1 MKSIKPGRGPSMMNA
16 IGSAAAAV
24 FGVIWTLSAISMG
37 APIFFALFGVVFVL
51 MGIGQAVYN
60 YKNATGENRFSEYD
74 ITSSSEESDPL
85 NDYFGRSVQ
94 GSSHTSQRNDQAYS
108 NNEAPQGQ
116 PLPRSTPEDE
126 EDRRFCPY
134 CGSEAA
140 REYLYC
146 AKCGKKLP

>member
-16 IGSAAAAV
+16 IGSAAAAI

-51 MGIGQAVYN
+51 LGIGQAVYN

-85 NDYFGRSVQ
+85 NDYFGRSRQ
-94 GSSHTSQRNDQAYS
+94 DSSYISQS
-108 NNEAPQGQ
+108 NE
-116 PLPRSTPEDE
+116 TPADGEGK
-126 EDRRFCPY
+126 RFCPY
-134 CGSEAA
+134 CGSEV
-140 REYLYC
+140 EPQYLYC
-146 AKCGKKLP
+146 SKCGKKLP